1 MKNPIMRIV
10 IYVLVVIGVMLMISP
25 FVWMIMTSFKLDGEV
40 ESWPPKWVSQSFSS
54 HRDIKLSL
62 VRSGGVTIDFSA
74 LTIEEFFNLNKIIEA
89 QTSTQSPLVYSVNDD
104 SPYRGVMTV
113 DFAADGETVDYCKT
127 VTPEELDQ
135 LNALFETNQPLSED
149 IYETYSNMMMI
160 EDPMTMI
167 NTLMN
172 FLYFEHDSPLTRM
185 VLVKDVQ
192 EVTEK
197 ISSFIQKNGDKLKNH
212 RTFNMTDEDDAQT
225 QIEKE
230 QKQAYTKGLVDSV
243 ETKLGK

>member
-40 ESWPPKWVSQSFSS
+40 ESWPPKWISQSFSS

-89 QTSTQSPLVYSVNDD
+89 QTSTQSPLVYTVNDD

-113 DFAADGETVDYCKT
+113 DFAPEEGQLDYCKE
-127 VTPEELDQ
+127 VTPEEMNELDTI
-135 LNALFETNQPLSED
+135 FESNQPLSGD
-149 IYETYSNMMMI
+149 IYDTYTNMILI
-160 EDPMTMI
+160 ED
-167 NTLMN
+167 
-172 FLYFEHDSPLTRM
+172 
-185 VLVKDVQ
+185 
-192 EVTEK
+192 
-197 ISSFIQKNGDKLKNH
+197 
-212 RTFNMTDEDDAQT
+212 
-225 QIEKE
+225 
-230 QKQAYTKGLVDSV
+230 
-243 ETKLGK
+243 